1 MALFEAL
8 SGFDISTFDLN
19 YYVRNYDR
27 ENLKDNVN
35 STWEDIYHIYSTND
49 TAFSY
54 YGAGLGYDEND
65 DPTGIVQAISE
76 WILDPDG
83 GASTQLYRAAG
94 LSVPFADFY
103 QASRTETTGDDLA
116 VLRSAFSG
124 RDTFELSADRDH
136 MRGFG
141 GNDRMFGYGGA
152 DILRGDGGRDRL
164 FGGADNDVLKGG
176 NGGDFLRGGPGRD
189 REYGG
194 KGEDVF
200 IFKTGDDM
208 SIIKD
213 FDARG
218 AVHDVID
225 LSGLASVKHWSD
237 LKNNHMTRVG
247 TDVEIDGGGG
257 DVIRIKDVTL
267 GSLDKGD
274 FLF

>member
-1 MALFEAL
+1 MARLESVYL
-8 SGFDISTFDLN
+8 FDIDAFDMN
-19 YYVRNYDR
+19 YYVRNYAS
-27 ENLKDNVN
+27 ENLIDDINA
-35 STWEDIYHIYSTND
+35 TWEDHYHIFSTND
-49 TAFSY
+49 TVLSY
-54 YGAGLGYDEND
+54 YGAGLGYDAIGN
-65 DPTGIVQAISE
+65 PQGTVQAISE
-76 WILDPDG
+76 WAIHPSG
-83 GASTQLYRAAG
+83 ESWVNLYGISEFEA
-94 LSVPFADFY
+94 PFADFFD
-103 QASRTETTGDDLA
+103 ASRTETTADDLLLLQS
-116 VLRSAFSG
+116 VLSG
-124 RDTFELSADRDH
+124 KDNILLSNYGDH
-136 MRGFG
+136 MRGFA
-141 GNDRMFGYGGA
+141 GNDRMFGYDGA